1 MAPEF
6 MDEEILQSSP
16 EETWESL
23 ASLLNLPEPLFEKTL
38 FCLGFDFSSNSYLI
52 QGDYLTLIDPGNDYT
67 AFLDLF
73 ALGFKPTDIKK
84 IVLTHGHVD
93 HVMGTF
99 ELFRRYGN
107 IFKGKELEVF
117 LHEAGPQE
125 FKELA
130 RQKDCCLTE
139 IKGGETLDLSGFDLE
154 VIHTPGHTLDGI
166 CLYHAPSHTM
176 FTGDTVLP
184 HAMAEMDQA
193 AQGRLDHYLYSI
205 RTLLKKDIEN
215 VMPGHGGI
223 VGGIGKQVIMDTYEG
238 LIKKVV
244 GLETPWMAGATQLAQ
259 QGLLAEALFYCN
271 KELHESPEN
280 FQALEMQAFLLTD
293 LGRNAEAVTIFDS
306 ILQQDS
312 RHFHALLG
320 KGNALL
326 GQGQY
331 AASLE
336 WFDQALAIRPGDRE
350 AQLNKGMALYLGGRQ
365 DEALDI
371 EIFQREFARGV
382 KQDLRERSESPV
394 PSS

>member
-1 MAPEF
+1 
-6 MDEEILQSSP
+6 
-16 EETWESL
+16 
-23 ASLLNLPEPLFEKTL
+23 
-38 FCLGFDFSSNSYLI
+38 LGVDFSSNVCLI

-67 AFLDLF
+67 AFMDLF

-99 ELFRRYGN
+99 ELFRGYPGSIEN
-107 IFKGKELEVF
+107 LDLEII

-130 RQKDCCLTE
+130 RQMGCRLKE

-166 CLYHAPSHTM
+166 CLYHAPSRTM

-193 AQGRLDHYLYSI
+193 AGGRLDHYLYSI
-205 RTLLKKDIEN
+205 RTLLKKDVEN

-223 VGGIGKQVIMDTYEG
+223 VGRIGKQVVLDTFEG
-238 LIKKVV
+238 LIKKMV
-244 GLETPWMAGATQLAQ
+244 GLETLWMAGATQLAQ
-259 QGLLAEALFYCN
+259 QGLLAEALFYCH

-280 FQALEMQAFLLTD
+280 SRALEMKAFLLTD
-293 LGRNAEAVTIFDS
+293 LGRAAEAVSIFDS
-306 ILQQDS
+306 ILQQDP

-336 WFDQALAIRPGDRE
+336 LFDQALAINPKDQE
-350 AQLNKGMALYLGGRQ
+350 AQLKKGLALYLGGRL

-371 EIFQREFARGV
+371 EIFQREFARRI
-382 KQDLRERSESPV
+382 KQELGERSENPGA
-394 PSS
+394 PSQEIPSALSK